1 MPQKDVSSSTAMIA
15 GYTQMDMLKGFRKFR
30 VNVIGRYK
38 AKFHNLYQRPPC
50 PCQNMSFGI
59 ENGLLSKH
67 REVTNALVTVY
78 AKCRSTDKA
87 DVKPD
92 STTFANV
99 PSASIKMGALEEGVD
114 IH

>member
-15 GYTQMDMLKGFRKFR
+15 GYAQMDMLKGFRKFR
-30 VNVIGRYK
+30 VNVIGQISQPLP
-38 AKFHNLYQRPPC
+38 AF
-50 PCQNMSFGI
+50 S
-59 ENGLLSKH
+59 LLVPKYELWN

-92 STTFANV
+92 STTFAKV